1 MHAGRIIR
9 VARGQLPSGA
19 WESVRATAHPEL
31 AIYVRGYQGY
41 FEASSKPVRRREL
54 PSGDVALIISF
65 GPRYEL
71 IDPVSGGSLETCCTF
86 IAGLDDAYSLVD
98 SSGAGV
104 AMQIDFTPIGAHRV
118 LQTPMHLLA
127 RRTTELSDLLGSV
140 ADRLV
145 EQLFEAS
152 DWRSRFTILD
162 EYLLAKIRSAPTV
175 SREIQWAWQQLT
187 INNGMTPVS
196 KISGN
201 LSWTRK
207 RLVRAFRDHIGV
219 PPKTLSRVLRF
230 QHALAKLGSPNA
242 NASLIAVE
250 CGYSDQAHMIREF
263 GALSGSTP
271 VELVRCY
278 STDGGIVEA

>member
-1 MHAGRIIR
+1 
-9 VARGQLPSGA
+9 
-19 WESVRATAHPEL
+19 
-31 AIYVRGYQGY
+31 
-41 FEASSKPVRRREL
+41 
-54 PSGDVALIISF
+54 
-65 GPRYEL
+65 
-71 IDPVSGGSLETCCTF
+71 
-86 IAGLDDAYSLVD
+86 
-98 SSGAGV
+98 
-104 AMQIDFTPIGAHRV
+104 
-118 LQTPMHLLA
+118 MHLLA

-145 EQLFEAS
+145 ERLFEAS